1 MAMFC
6 TKCGASLSS
15 ISGFCPTCGAP
26 IGSPEATSP
35 TGASTA
41 APPPAAYGQVGAY
54 PAVPPSKSGGALKV
68 VLIVIAVVV
77 GLGVLGVGI
86 MGYIGY
92 RALHAAGS
100 SFSVGSSAQ
109 VSDSD
114 LGVAIYPGAVPK
126 PGAAARVKIGKA
138 TIVSASY
145 TTSDPVASVVAF
157 YQGKVGGQ
165 AIVNKSVTGTSF
177 ESVSTNGG
185 EKDNLVV
192 TVGPEPANS
201 SATQIV
207 ILHTKTTSAT
217 TPATQ

>member
-1 MAMFC
+1 
-6 TKCGASLSS
+6 
-15 ISGFCPTCGAP
+15 
-26 IGSPEATSP
+26 
-35 TGASTA
+35 
-41 APPPAAYGQVGAY
+41 VGAY
-54 PAVPPSKSGGALKV
+54 PVAPPRKSGGALKV

-77 GLGVLGVGI
+77 GLGVLGVGAAV
-86 MGYIGY
+86 YVGY

-100 SFSVGSSAQ
+100 SISVGSSAQ
-109 VSDSD
+109 VTDAD

-126 PGAAARVKIGKA
+126 PGGAARVKIGKA
-138 TIVSASY
+138 TIVSAAY
-145 TTSDPVASVVAF
+145 TTSDPASSVAAF

-185 EKDNLVV
+185 EKDSLVV

-201 SATQIV
+201 SVTQIV

-217 TPATQ
+217 APATQ